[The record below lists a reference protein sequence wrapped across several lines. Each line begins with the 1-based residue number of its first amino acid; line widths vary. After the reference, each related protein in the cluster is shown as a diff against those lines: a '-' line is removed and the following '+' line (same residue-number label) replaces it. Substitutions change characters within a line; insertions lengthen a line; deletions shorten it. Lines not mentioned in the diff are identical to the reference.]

1 MTRIGN
7 VRFFIS
13 GSGYMTQRRSM
24 AILAMFFTGWKPVS
38 QDVR

>member
-7 VRFFIS
+7 VLFFIS
-13 GSGYMTQRRSM
+13 GSDCLTQRRSM
-24 AILAMFFTGWKPVS
+24 AILAMFFTGWKPVP